1 MNKSWG
7 LGNWRGSLELTTR
20 ALGVLPLA
28 IAMLS
33 LPAIAQIV
41 PDATLGSESSRV
53 TPNVNIKGAAGDR
66 IDGGAVRGSSLFHS
80 FSEFN
85 VNDGQR
91 VYFRDPA
98 RITHIFSRVT
108 GSNVTCEGGKVSP
121 MTSGVEPTA
130 DYSPD

>member
-1 MNKSWG
+1 
-7 LGNWRGSLELTTR
+7 
-20 ALGVLPLA
+20 
-28 IAMLS
+28 MLS
-33 LPAIAQIV
+33 LPAFAQIV

-98 RITHIFSRVT
+98 GITHIFSRVP

-121 MTSGVEPTA
+121 MASGVEPTA